1 MKFEKQMSRQQSISN
16 ITARVFNCEL
26 WNNVCVGHCR
36 MQKLKKTSQPQKH
49 SFIQNGVYSVLLEMI
64 KRSSHLTLHHNI
76 TLASQQGQKQMHHVS
91 IIEIYIFQKNTSVSL
106 TIYLLDFISR
116 QHVLSDYKLMYHA
129 IFPFIQL
136 CMTFYSIEKS
146 PGSQTHSFSS
156 TKLQF
161 QCKQFFLF
169 HLQHA
174 L

>member
-1 MKFEKQMSRQQSISN
+1 MWTN
-16 ITARVFNCEL
+16 DCL
-26 WNNVCVGHCR
+26 GHYDAET
-36 MQKLKKTSQPQKH
+36 KKRLSPRTIH
-49 SFIQNGVYSVLLEMI
+49 SFTMEFTELLEMI
-64 KRSSHLTLHHNI
+64 KDQVISLYI
-76 TLASQQGQKQMHHVS
+76 TIPLASQQGQKQMHHVS